1 MGVSDEAN
9 FAEAAL
15 TLSAIALQF
24 ARTCLNRNMPSI
36 QYQDKNVNTGIDNLE
51 IQDPRVWVTLTIK
64 RYPSYRTKRSATTC
78 THLNKG
84 KVCVYVCKCGVS
96 VTVPNLILE
105 VSERGV
111 SNSSTKLNFSI
122 CRTITAE
129 TDIDYPV

>member
-1 MGVSDEAN
+1 
-9 FAEAAL
+9 
-15 TLSAIALQF
+15 
-24 ARTCLNRNMPSI
+24 MPSI
-36 QYQDKNVNTGIDNLE
+36 QYQDKNVNTGVDNLE
-51 IQDPRVWVTLTIK
+51 IQGPRVWVTLTIK

-78 THLNKG
+78 AHLSKG
-84 KVCVYVCKCGVS
+84 KVCVC

-111 SNSSTKLNFSI
+111 SNSSAKLNFSI